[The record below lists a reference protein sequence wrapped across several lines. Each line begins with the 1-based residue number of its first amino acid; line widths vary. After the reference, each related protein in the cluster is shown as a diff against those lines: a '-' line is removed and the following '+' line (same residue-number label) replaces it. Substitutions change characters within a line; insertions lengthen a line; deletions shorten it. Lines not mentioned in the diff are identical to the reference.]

1 MMKIV
6 NFNDLEEKDFLELEN
21 LDAKFVQKYG
31 DSFADSYWSCDNF
44 SYVLP
49 LKYALSYVVT
59 IDGIIEGYCVASL
72 KNDCIYV
79 HRFAVNSNTKIRSNF
94 FNELLK
100 QYGNKK
106 IYLMVNVVNN
116 AAINFYNKFNFKI
129 VEEIKEIN
137 SFIAQDLNVNKE
149 EIIITEDYRC
159 YLMKKI

>member
-1 MMKIV
+1 MKIV